1 MILASFPPLRAI
13 LFDLDGTLVE
23 SAPDLHATL
32 VEVTAELGVSAPGLP
47 ELRTMIGDGAR
58 VLIRRALDAA
68 GHPDDPALLER
79 LFQGFLARYTAN
91 PCRHSFAYEGVV
103 PVLTDLKASGIRMG
117 VCTNKPHAPTLGL
130 LDALGLAGFFGAVVG
145 GDSLPVR
152 KPDPEHA
159 LATLRALEVPPEEA
173 IFVGDSTNDVVTARA
188 AGMKVIVVSF
198 GYTNIPPRELGAD
211 LVIDRFDELPAAL
224 DQLRPGNRLAGS
236 TAGSPAGSIAS

>member
-1 MILASFPPLRAI
+1 MEPTALPSPLPLRAV

-32 VEVTAELGVSAPGLP
+32 VEVTAELGVTAPSLP
-47 ELRTMIGDGAR
+47 ELRAMIGDGAR

-68 GHPDDPALLER
+68 GHPDDPDLLER
-79 LFQGFLARYTAN
+79 LFATFLARYTAH
-91 PCRHSFAYEGVV
+91 PCRHSFAYDGVA
-103 PVLTDLKASGIRMG
+103 PVLQALEARGLAMA

-130 LDALGLAGFFGAVVG
+130 LEALDLARFFGAVVG

-159 LATLRALEVPPEEA
+159 HATLRALDVPAEQA

-188 AGMKVIVVSF
+188 AGMKVIVVSY
-198 GYTNIPPRELGAD
+198 GYTTIPPRDLGAD
-211 LVIDRFDELPAAL
+211 LVIDQFADLPAAI
-224 DQLRPGNRLAGS
+224 DRLWA
-236 TAGSPAGSIAS
+236 APAA

>member
-1 MILASFPPLRAI
+1 MPSSPRLRAV

-32 VEVTAELGVSAPGLP
+32 VEVMAELGVTAPSLA

-68 GHPDDPALLER
+68 GHPNDPELLER
-79 LFQGFLARYTAN
+79 LFATFLDRYTAH
-91 PCRHSFAYEGVV
+91 PCRHSYAYDGVV
-103 PVLTDLKASGIRMG
+103 PVLEALSARDLALG

-130 LDALGLAGFFGAVVG
+130 LEALALSRFFQAVVG

-159 LATLRALEVPPEEA
+159 LATLRLLDVPAEQA

-211 LVIDRFDELPAAL
+211 LVIDHFADLPAAIE
-224 DQLRPGNRLAGS
+224 RVWAAG
-236 TAGSPAGSIAS
+236 

>member
-1 MILASFPPLRAI
+1 MPIPDPLRAV

-32 VEVTAELGVSAPGLP
+32 VEVTAELGVAAPSLP

-68 GHPDDPALLER
+68 GHPDDPVLLER
-79 LFQGFLARYTAN
+79 LFATFLARYTAN

-103 PVLTDLKASGIRMG
+103 PVLETLAARDLALA
-117 VCTNKPHAPTLGL
+117 VCTNKPHAPALGL
-130 LDALGLAGFFGAVVG
+130 LDALDLTRFFAAVVG
-145 GDSLPVR
+145 GDSLAVR

-159 LATLRALEVPPEEA
+159 HATLRALGVEASQA

-211 LVIDRFDELPAAL
+211 LVIDHFADLPAAI
-224 DQLRPGNRLAGS
+224 DRLTGR
-236 TAGSPAGSIAS
+236 TG